1 MGVIFTNNS
10 PAVLS
15 ELQKKIDRALEICGG
30 TAENHAKTNI
40 TRNRSVIT
48 GNLRNSITHEQAD
61 DHTEAIGTNVYYAPY
76 VELGHNQEPG
86 RYVPAIGKRLKA
98 AHVAAK
104 PYLRPAVENHR
115 AEYIRIIET
124 ELKG

>member
-1 MGVIFTNNS
+1 MSIQFHSNR
-10 PAVLS
+10 AAI
-15 ELQKKIDRALEICGG
+15 EDAFQKSIDRALEICGG
-30 TAENHAKTNI
+30 TAENHAKTNL

-61 DHTEAIGTNVYYAPY
+61 EKTEAIGTNVYYAPY
-76 VELGHNQEPG
+76 VELGT
-86 RYVPAIGKRLKA
+86 RRSR
-98 AHVAAK
+98 AK